1 MDQPQLNL
9 AMERLDMFVGTW
21 NLEAVFP
28 TNPTEVV
35 SGGRTVFEWMLF

>member
-1 MDQPQLNL
+1 
-9 AMERLDMFVGTW
+9 MERLDMFVGTW